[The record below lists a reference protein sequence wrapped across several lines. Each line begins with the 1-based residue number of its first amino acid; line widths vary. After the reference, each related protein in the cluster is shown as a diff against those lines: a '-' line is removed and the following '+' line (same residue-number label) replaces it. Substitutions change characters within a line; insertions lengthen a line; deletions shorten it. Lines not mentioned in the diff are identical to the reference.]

1 MKSMTGK
8 AISVWTMVIMLILG
22 LGTQAYAAPAGM
34 VSTEQLTQHAKL
46 DSQRASVTQ
55 FLGREDVQSE
65 LMARGVDV
73 VDAEARVQ
81 NMTAAELSILSAQID
96 ELPAGEGVLGTVL
109 FLLVIFMLLDIA
121 GVTDIFP
128 GL

>member
-8 AISVWTMVIMLILG
+8 MIYVWAMAILLVLG
-22 LGTQAYAAPAGM
+22 LGTQASAASAGM
-34 VSTEQLTQHAKL
+34 VSTAQLTQKVQMDGH
-46 DSQRASVTQ
+46 QTSVTR
-55 FLGREDVQSE
+55 FLEREDVQGR
-65 LMARGVDV
+65 LLARGVDIA
-73 VDAEARVQ
+73 DAQVRIH
-81 NMTAAELSILSAQID
+81 NMTATELSLLSAQID
-96 ELPAGEGVLGTVL
+96 ELPAGEGMLETVL